1 MNNGKRKK
9 TLKNICSRMAFEHI
23 SINSEAIRENMGI
36 AYIYKWNRV
45 ENTISKSKDKQ

>member
-1 MNNGKRKK
+1 MNNVKKK

-36 AYIYKWNRV
+36 AYIYTNEIELK
-45 ENTISKSKDKQ
+45 IP